1 MEEVY
6 VSKIVLELQPRLD
19 SLFLI
24 NKEKKYIF
32 IWKRS
37 RRSYRRLFGIRE
49 NKFLN
54 KESFDMNNFTKIFL
68 NQYNKKVLQRGQHVI
83 IYFSKFIF
91 LFHLLLDH
99 MW

>member
-24 NKEKKYIF
+24 NKEKNIYIF

-91 LFHLLLDH
+91 YFIFC
-99 MW
+99 